1 MRSLLFVLIIAGIG
15 IASCT
20 RYKRALPPGIDKD
33 MPSFN
38 IQLLDTTV
46 KLNTANIPK
55 GKTVVLFFF
64 GPDCP
69 YCQALTRE
77 ITKRM
82 DELKDVRFYMAT
94 MSDFKEIQMY
104 DTLFKLDQ
112 YKNVTIGKDIKGFFV
127 TYYKAPGFPY
137 LVIYDKKKEFKQI
150 VIGGVG
156 VDSLK
161 KVINS

>member
-1 MRSLLFVLIIAGIG
+1 MRSLLLVLVLAG

-20 RYKRALPPGIDKD
+20 KYSRALPPGIDKD
-33 MPSFN
+33 LPPFD

-46 KLNTANIPK
+46 KLNTAKIPK
-55 GKTVVLFFF
+55 GKPVVLFFF

-69 YCQALTRE
+69 YCQSLTRE

-94 MSDFKEIQMY
+94 MADFKEIQMY
-104 DTLFKLDQ
+104 DTLFKLDK
-112 YKNVTIGKDIKGFFV
+112 YKNVTIGKDMKGFFF

-150 VIGGVG
+150 VIGGVS

>member
-1 MRSLLFVLIIAGIG
+1 MRSLLLVIALAGI
-15 IASCT
+15 ISCS
-20 RYKRALPPGIDKD
+20 KHSRALPPGIDRE

-38 IQLLDTTV
+38 IQLLDTTI
-46 KLNTANIPK
+46 KLNTAGIPK
-55 GKTVVLFFF
+55 GQPVVLFFF

-69 YCQALTRE
+69 YCQSLTQE

-94 MSDFKEIQMY
+94 VASFKEIQMY
-104 DTLFKLDQ
+104 DTLFGLKE
-112 YKNVTIGKDIKGFFV
+112 YKNVTIGKDMNGFFL

-137 LVIYDKKKEFKQI
+137 LAIYDKNKEFKQI
-150 VIGGVG
+150 VIGGIS

-161 KVINS
+161 KVIRS

>member
-1 MRSLLFVLIIAGIG
+1 MRVLLLVIVLAGI
-15 IASCT
+15 ISCT
-20 RYKRALPPGIDKD
+20 KHSRALPPGIDID
-33 MPSFN
+33 LPSFN

-46 KLNTANIPK
+46 KFNTSKIPK
-55 GKTVVLFFF
+55 GQPVVLFFF

-69 YCQALTRE
+69 YCQSLTRE
-77 ITKRM
+77 IIKRM
-82 DELKDVRFYMAT
+82 DELKNVRFYMAT
-94 MSDFKEIQMY
+94 VAGFNEIQMY
-104 DTLFKLDQ
+104 DTLFKLDK
-112 YKNVTIGKDIKGFFV
+112 YKNITIGKDVSGFFF

-137 LVIYDKKKEFKQI
+137 LAIYDKKKEFKQI